1 MFEDLGDIL
10 TATKEAQIQ
19 VTNIE
24 DSILSQQQQPRHES
38 EEEPVE
44 IDDEGEAL
52 QEMVPL
58 QLRRQLLFKRG
69 NACRALLAINDLIF
83 VDGLNGNV
91 DAFRIDDLMYAGTL
105 DINESGMTCS
115 LTYQEQDRTLI
126 LIGTTQV
133 IRFQ

>member
-10 TATKEAQIQ
+10 TPTKEAQIQ

-24 DSILSQQQQPRHES
+24 DTILSQQQQPRHES
-38 EEEPVE
+38 EEEPNE
-44 IDDEGEAL
+44 IDDNGEAL
-52 QEMVPL
+52 EEIVPL

-69 NACRALLAINDLIF
+69 NACRALLVINDLIF